1 MSKSDEHQTTLGAAL
16 YALLDDIDAGGEY
29 PDAEFRIARRYGVN
43 QRKLREAYD
52 EFTSV
57 PHNPEEYL

>member
-1 MSKSDEHQTTLGAAL
+1 MSDQEVTTIGAAL
-16 YALLDDIDAGGEY
+16 YALLEQIDQGAEY

-52 EFTSV
+52 EFTSA